1 MAPTPTPLPPPDGG
15 ILASAV
21 AHWVLGAH
29 PGEPR
34 LARRAALAA
43 QRAYDDGGSV
53 ADAWARAR
61 ALVGSWEDHP
71 SRAGQAEHRLPQ
83 LTA

>member
-1 MAPTPTPLPPPDGG
+1 MAPAPTPPPDDG

-21 AHWVLGAH
+21 AHWVLGTH

-43 QRAYDDGGSV
+43 QRAYDDGCSV

-61 ALVGSWEDHP
+61 ALVRSWENHP
-71 SRAGQAEHRLPQ
+71 SRAGHAEHRLPQ